1 MPIPSSINRNK
12 MNTKF
17 LFVSTGF
24 ALFAMFFGS
33 GNLVFPL
40 LVGIESQG
48 HYLISSLGIIFTGVL
63 VPFLGV
69 FAMLLYKGETNEFLG
84 TMGSFAKFWFPLI
97 ALSLMGPFGVLAR
110 CITVAHGSFTLL
122 FPDCSLIFFSL
133 AFCVILFLLT
143 TNKSQIIPFLGSAL
157 TPFLLLFLLA
167 IILAGMWYGQLLE
180 PFNPNY
186 WPAFHEGAL
195 QGYQTMDLLA
205 AFFFST
211 FVIKHLS
218 AQFSAASDNNQLVKV
233 FIKSA
238 LLGGGLLAAVYC
250 GLVYLGA
257 AFASDLKGIAP
268 QMLLGIISQKTLG
281 AFSAPIVC
289 SAVILACFTTAVV
302 LTSLFADFF
311 KQQVCRE
318 SIHSSLSLL
327 FTLLIA
333 FGVSTRE
340 FSGIA
345 TFLAPILETLY
356 PALIVLTLINIAHKL
371 GGIKLRRW
379 PVMLTFAVKLYF
391 LIE

>member
-1 MPIPSSINRNK
+1 

-69 FAMLLYKGETNEFLG
+69 FAMLLYKGETHEFLG
-84 TMGSFAKFWFPLI
+84 TMGGFAKFWFPLI

-122 FPDCSLIFFSL
+122 FPDCSLIVFSL
-133 AFCVILFLLT
+133 AFCGIIFLLT

-167 IILAGMWYGQLLE
+167 IIVAGIWYGQTVE
-180 PFNPNY
+180 PFDSNY
-186 WPAFHEGAL
+186 WPAFREGAL

-218 AQFSAASDNNQLVKV
+218 NHFSATSDNSQLVKV

-238 LLGGGLLAAVYC
+238 LLGGGLLAIVYC

-257 AFASDLKGIAP
+257 TFASDLKGIAP

-281 AFSAPIVC
+281 ALSAPVVC

-327 FTLLIA
+327 LTLLIA

-371 GGIKLRRW
+371 GSIKLRRW
-379 PVMLTFAVKLYF
+379 PVILTFAMKLYF